1 MAEHPLRAARCV
13 RAQPRADINGQGDPP
28 IDAAGQLLR
37 GDREL
42 QALDT
47 DCAATQPVVQRTVT
61 APMLGAQRQV
71 DKRPDRARGTQH
83 RIGQLEQ
90 RIRPSGQAL
99 VELATER
106 GKITDTGRTGFP
118 GHPAYCTLEPTATAS
133 CLQVLSKEP
142 EDDHAVA
149 APYHGD
155 TPHKINDSGQIR
167 PGRLNAKL
175 KVGLGKDP
183 AG

>member
-13 RAQPRADINGQGDPP
+13 RAQPRADINGQRDPP

-47 DCAATQPVVQRTVT
+47 DCAATQPVVQGTVT

-71 DKRPDRARGTQH
+71 DQRPDRARGTQD

-99 VELATER
+99 VELPTER
-106 GKITDTGRTGFP
+106 GKIITSTGTDFP
-118 GHPAYCTLEPTATAS
+118 GYPCVRHTGT
-133 CLQVLSKEP
+133 
-142 EDDHAVA
+142 
-149 APYHGD
+149 HG
-155 TPHKINDSGQIR
+155 H
-167 PGRLNAKL
+167 RLMSSSS
-175 KVGLGKDP
+175 VEGTRR
-183 AG
+183 